1 MSPHADDNRELIAG
15 LYDALGRGDGE
26 AMAAC
31 YAPNATFRDPV
42 FGTLSG
48 EQPGNMWRMLAGRS
62 RGLKVQLAE
71 NEATETTGRARWVAS
86 YTFTPTKRKVVN
98 VGEAEFRFENG
109 LIAEHRDRFSM
120 HKWASQA
127 LGPVGILFG
136 WSPPLI
142 LGIRY
147 RARRDLARFARR
159 RRLKESDNRDE
170 NAPPSS

>member
-1 MSPHADDNRELIAG
+1 MSTSADENRELIAS
-15 LYDALGRGDGE
+15 LYDALGRSDGE
-26 AMAAC
+26 AMASC

-42 FGTLSG
+42 FGTLRG
-48 EQPGNMWRMLAGRS
+48 EQPGNMWRMLTGRS
-62 RGLKVQLAE
+62 RGLKVHLAE

-109 LIAEHRDRFSM
+109 RIAEHRDRFSM
-120 HKWASQA
+120 HRWTSQA

-147 RARRDLARFARR
+147 RARKDLARFARR
-159 RRLKESDNRDE
+159 RRLKESDIRDE
-170 NAPPSS
+170 DGHSSG